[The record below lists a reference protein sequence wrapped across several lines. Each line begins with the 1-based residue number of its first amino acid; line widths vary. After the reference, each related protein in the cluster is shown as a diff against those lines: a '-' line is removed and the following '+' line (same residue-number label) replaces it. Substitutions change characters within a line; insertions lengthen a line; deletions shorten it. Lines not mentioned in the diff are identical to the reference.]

1 MRLLIAA
8 LLIDLSFTYFLR
20 DAQSYQQNRYNF
32 GRYIDEL
39 KKSKMI
45 HDFLQNSF
53 LFLFFVFSIY
63 SVSEADGLI
72 VLFLCVYVYLFSK
85 NEEKQPLNLVY
96 TKRIKR
102 LILLKACLIALL
114 FIIGLKLQQVTV
126 YLLMI
131 PLFGLHA
138 LWFILVALL
147 AWPIEKKI
155 RRQYRHEASEKL
167 KAINCIK
174 VGITGSYGKTSV
186 KNILNQLL
194 SMKYT
199 CCATPLSYN
208 NEMGITRTIR
218 EKLSYSD
225 EVLICEMG
233 ADHVHEIED
242 LCQFVQPDYGIVT
255 AVGLQHLSTFKSLEN
270 ILHEKLQL
278 AEHAKKA
285 VFINTDNELLRNSLI
300 ANPCK
305 VVSYGVKLPADY
317 QGVNICCNEE
327 GSHFDLYHDGKTIS
341 FETKLL
347 GLHNILNCVGA
358 LALADE
364 LGVDLEL
371 MKLALKTMPSIPH
384 RLELKSF
391 GCGRLIDNAYNSNP
405 DSAKEA
411 LEVLKMMPGRHLLI
425 TPGFIDLGAQTS
437 FYCEQFGRQMMGID
451 LIVLIGRNGADIE
464 RGCLAAGIDEEKI
477 LHVDSMHRAL
487 EVVKAMMHENDTVL
501 IENDIPEAFLH

>member
-114 FIIGLKLQQVTV
+114 FIIGLQLQQVTV

-233 ADHVHEIED
+233 ADHVQD
-242 LCQFVQPDYGIVT
+242 R
-255 AVGLQHLSTFKSLEN
+255 KS
-270 ILHEKLQL
+270 
-278 AEHAKKA
+278 
-285 VFINTDNELLRNSLI
+285 
-300 ANPCK
+300 
-305 VVSYGVKLPADY
+305 VV
-317 QGVNICCNEE
+317 
-327 GSHFDLYHDGKTIS
+327 
-341 FETKLL
+341 
-347 GLHNILNCVGA
+347 
-358 LALADE
+358 
-364 LGVDLEL
+364 
-371 MKLALKTMPSIPH
+371 
-384 RLELKSF
+384 
-391 GCGRLIDNAYNSNP
+391 
-405 DSAKEA
+405 
-411 LEVLKMMPGRHLLI
+411 
-425 TPGFIDLGAQTS
+425 
-437 FYCEQFGRQMMGID
+437 
-451 LIVLIGRNGADIE
+451 
-464 RGCLAAGIDEEKI
+464 
-477 LHVDSMHRAL
+477 
-487 EVVKAMMHENDTVL
+487 
-501 IENDIPEAFLH
+501 

>member
-1 MRLLIAA
+1 MKLLIAA

-39 KKSKMI
+39 KRSKI
-45 HDFLQNSF
+45 GHDFLQNSF
-53 LFLFFVFSIY
+53 LFLFFIFSIY

-96 TKRIKR
+96 TQRIKR
-102 LILLKACLIALL
+102 LILIKAAVVAILL
-114 FIIGLKLQQVTV
+114 LIGLQLKKTTV
-126 YLLMI
+126 YLLLI
-131 PLFGLHA
+131 PLFGLHS
-138 LWFILVALL
+138 LLFVFVALL
-147 AWPIEKKI
+147 ALPLERKI
-155 RRQYRHEASEKL
+155 RRQYRMEASEKL
-167 KAINCIK
+167 SAINCIK

-186 KNILNQLL
+186 KNIVNQLL
-194 SMKYT
+194 SMKYA

-208 NEMGITRTIR
+208 NEMGITKTIR
-218 EKLSYSD
+218 EKLNYSD

-242 LCQFVQPDYGIVT
+242 LCNFVEPDYGIVT

-285 VFINTDNELLRNSLI
+285 VFINIDNDLLRNSLI

-305 VVSYGVKLPADY
+305 VISYGVKQCADY
-317 QGVNICCNEE
+317 QGINLFCNEE
-327 GSHFDLYHDGKTIS
+327 GSRFDLLHEGKTIS
-341 FETKLL
+341 FETRLL
-347 GLHNILNCVGA
+347 GMHNILNCVGA

-364 LGVDLEL
+364 LGVDHEL
-371 MKLALKTMPSIPH
+371 MKLALKTMAPIPH

-391 GCGRLIDNAYNSNP
+391 GSGRLIDNAYNSNP

-437 FYCEQFGRQMMGID
+437 FYCEQFGRQMTGID
-451 LIVLIGRNGADIE
+451 LIVLIGRNGADIK
-464 RGCLAAGIDEEKI
+464 RGCLAVGIDEDKI
-477 LHVDSMHRAL
+477 LHVESMHRAL

-501 IENDIPEAFLH
+501 IENDIPEEFLH